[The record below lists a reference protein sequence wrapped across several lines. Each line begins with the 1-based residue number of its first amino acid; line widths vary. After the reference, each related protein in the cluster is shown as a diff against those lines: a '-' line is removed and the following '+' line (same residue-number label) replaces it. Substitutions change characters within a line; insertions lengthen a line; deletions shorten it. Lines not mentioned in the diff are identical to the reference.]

1 MSYRVYPSLRVLLVL
16 VFLVSAALPLA
27 AQENGASAITGAL
40 VDPAD
45 SAVAGAT
52 ITVRNPSTGYL
63 RTVVTDA
70 NGRFRLGS
78 VPVGIYTVE
87 ATVAGFAPLSLPGVQ
102 LRVGEVPALTL
113 KLSVGTV
120 ADTVAVSA
128 SAVLLDTTAQSA
140 GTNIP
145 LKAIDDLPV
154 RGRAF
159 TEFAQLTPALVQ
171 ESDRSGMV
179 ISGQRSINSNVAI
192 DGADFNDPLQ
202 GNQRGGNEA
211 VFFFPQSAVNE
222 FQVVRSGAG
231 ADIGRTAAG
240 FVNVVTKSGTN
251 KTRGDAFYYNRNR
264 ELTSAD
270 AFDQKLNNQQ
280 NQFGGSA
287 GGALRVNQT
296 FYFVAFEQNYLRVP
310 FVVKFQNQAAGVIV
324 PPSLSAL
331 EGEKHGTNNPTALFG
346 RVDNQ
351 VSTNQRLNLQYTFS
365 HLNGTNFNFDSP
377 QQSTAE
383 SANYTREN
391 SSNGLKGSW
400 QSLMGSTMVNELRA
414 QVATDNRDEKPN
426 VNDPQIVITGFG
438 TLGGDTGRPRV
449 FKNTRTQVTN
459 NLTRVSGRTELKVG
473 IDFNLTDAQQQR
485 ESNTL
490 GRFDYTSLANYLAG
504 NVSRYRQTVAGFD
517 PDDLIYRGTQKELG
531 IYVQDT
537 IRLPQVTL
545 NAGLRWDGQWNP
557 QPPQPNPVLAAISTI
572 PNDLSMWQPRLG
584 MAWDVRGNARTVVRA
599 SAGLYNAR
607 TPANLFQRVFTDNGL
622 TTVAVD
628 SRTDPRILGW
638 VAGGKALET
647 LPAGTVIPAQRV
659 FGFDPEFQNSTT
671 LQSAVS
677 LDQQLTER
685 TMVSIGYVN
694 AQSDHLQRRL
704 DKNLGAPTP
713 NAAGLPIYPAT
724 RPNTAF
730 AAIEVNESLAV
741 SDYNALVLTAT
752 ERRGRLF
759 AQVNYTFAVNKD
771 DDSNERNFSRE
782 TTLDVFNP
790 GAEYTY
796 SKQDVRHAFNIS
808 SVVNLGYGIT
818 FGQVLIARS
827 GFPYTAVIGSDQ
839 QRDANDDNDRAIIN
853 GVVSERNAFRQPSF
867 FNLDLRLV
875 KAFSFGSRR
884 FDLIAELFNA
894 TRAAN
899 KHYGNDAISVYGTP
913 AAPVATA
920 GQALFAPSTA
930 RFGGPRQVQ
939 LGARFTF

>member
-1 MSYRVYPSLRVLLVL
+1 M
-16 VFLVSAALPLA
+16 
-27 AQENGASAITGAL
+27 
-40 VDPAD
+40 
-45 SAVAGAT
+45 
-52 ITVRNPSTGYL
+52 
-63 RTVVTDA
+63 
-70 NGRFRLGS
+70 
-78 VPVGIYTVE
+78 
-87 ATVAGFAPLSLPGVQ
+87 
-102 LRVGEVPALTL
+102 
-113 KLSVGTV
+113 
-120 ADTVAVSA
+120 
-128 SAVLLDTTAQSA
+128 
-140 GTNIP
+140 
-145 LKAIDDLPV
+145 
-154 RGRAF
+154 
-159 TEFAQLTPALVQ
+159 
-171 ESDRSGMV
+171 
-179 ISGQRSINSNVAI
+179 
-192 DGADFNDPLQ
+192 Q

-251 KTRGDAFYYNRNR
+251 ETRGDAFYHNRNR
-264 ELTSAD
+264 KLTSAD
-270 AFDQKLNNQQ
+270 AFDQ
-280 NQFGGSA
+280 
-287 GGALRVNQT
+287 
-296 FYFVAFEQNYLRVP
+296 
-310 FVVKFQNQAAGVIV
+310 
-324 PPSLSAL
+324 
-331 EGEKHGTNNPTALFG
+331 
-346 RVDNQ
+346 
-351 VSTNQRLNLQYTFS
+351 NL
-365 HLNGTNFNFDSP
+365 
-377 QQSTAE
+377 
-383 SANYTREN
+383 
-391 SSNGLKGSW
+391 
-400 QSLMGSTMVNELRA
+400 
-414 QVATDNRDEKPN
+414 
-426 VNDPQIVITGFG
+426 NDPQIVITGFG

-537 IRLPQVTL
+537 VRLPQVTL

-557 QPPQPNPVLAAISTI
+557 QPTQPNPVLAAISTI
-572 PNDLSMWQPRLG
+572 PNDHSMWQPRLG

-607 TPANLFQRVFTDNGL
+607 TPANFFQRVFTDNGL

-638 VAGGKALET
+638 VAGGKALEM
-647 LPAGTVIPAQRV
+647 LPAVTAIPAQRV
-659 FGFDPEFQNSTT
+659 FGFAPEFQNSTT
-671 LQSAVS
+671 LQSAVL

-730 AAIEVNESLAV
+730 AQIEVNESLAQ

-818 FGQVLIARS
+818 FG
-827 GFPYTAVIGSDQ
+827 
-839 QRDANDDNDRAIIN
+839 
-853 GVVSERNAFRQPSF
+853 
-867 FNLDLRLV
+867 
-875 KAFSFGSRR
+875 
-884 FDLIAELFNA
+884 
-894 TRAAN
+894 
-899 KHYGNDAISVYGTP
+899 
-913 AAPVATA
+913 
-920 GQALFAPSTA
+920 
-930 RFGGPRQVQ
+930 
-939 LGARFTF
+939 

>member
-1 MSYRVYPSLRVLLVL
+1 MSYRVYPSLRVLLVI
-16 VFLVSAALPLA
+16 VFLVPAALPLA
-27 AQENGASAITGAL
+27 AQESGASAITGAL

-113 KLSVGTV
+113 KLSLDTV
-120 ADTVAVSA
+120 AETVAVSA

-145 LKAIDDLPV
+145 LQAIDDLPV

-251 KTRGDAFYYNRNR
+251 QTRGDAFYYNRNR
-264 ELTSAD
+264 KLTSAD

-287 GGALRVNQT
+287 GGALRANQT
-296 FYFVAFEQNYLRVP
+296 FYFIAFEQNYLRVP
-310 FVVKFQNQAAGVIV
+310 FVVKFQNQAASVIV

-426 VNDPQIVITGFG
+426 LNDPQIVITGFG
-438 TLGGDTGRPRV
+438 TLGGDSGRPRV

-504 NVSRYRQTVAGFD
+504 TVSRYRQTVAGFD

-647 LPAGTVIPAQRV
+647 LPSGTLIPSQRV
-659 FGFDPEFQNSTT
+659 S
-671 LQSAVS
+671 
-677 LDQQLTER
+677 
-685 TMVSIGYVN
+685 
-694 AQSDHLQRRL
+694 
-704 DKNLGAPTP
+704 
-713 NAAGLPIYPAT
+713 
-724 RPNTAF
+724 AF
-730 AAIEVNESLAV
+730 AAA
-741 SDYNALVLTAT
+741 
-752 ERRGRLF
+752 
-759 AQVNYTFAVNKD
+759 
-771 DDSNERNFSRE
+771 
-782 TTLDVFNP
+782 
-790 GAEYTY
+790 
-796 SKQDVRHAFNIS
+796 
-808 SVVNLGYGIT
+808 
-818 FGQVLIARS
+818 
-827 GFPYTAVIGSDQ
+827 
-839 QRDANDDNDRAIIN
+839 
-853 GVVSERNAFRQPSF
+853 
-867 FNLDLRLV
+867 
-875 KAFSFGSRR
+875 
-884 FDLIAELFNA
+884 
-894 TRAAN
+894 
-899 KHYGNDAISVYGTP
+899 
-913 AAPVATA
+913 
-920 GQALFAPSTA
+920 
-930 RFGGPRQVQ
+930 
-939 LGARFTF
+939 

>member
-1 MSYRVYPSLRVLLVL
+1 MSYRVYPSLRLLL
-16 VFLVSAALPLA
+16 AIVFLVSAALPLA
-27 AQENGASAITGAL
+27 AQESGASAITGSL

-52 ITVRNPSTGYL
+52 ITVRNASTGYL

-70 NGRFRLGS
+70 NGRFRLGP
-78 VPVGIYTVE
+78 VPVGTYTVE
-87 ATVAGFAPLSLPGVQ
+87 TTVAGFAPLSLPGVQ
-102 LRVGEVPALTL
+102 LRVGEVPALAL

-120 ADTVAVSA
+120 SETVAVSA

-251 KTRGDAFYYNRNR
+251 DTRGDAFYYNRNR
-264 ELTSAD
+264 KLTSAD

-287 GGALRVNQT
+287 GGALRANQT
-296 FYFVAFEQNYLRVP
+296 FYFIAFEQNYLRVP

-426 VNDPQIVITGFG
+426 LNDPQIVITGFG

-504 NVSRYRQTVAGFD
+504 TVSRYRRIQSGRPHLSWYAE
-517 PDDLIYRGTQKELG
+517 GT
-531 IYVQDT
+531 
-537 IRLPQVTL
+537 RH
-545 NAGLRWDGQWNP
+545 
-557 QPPQPNPVLAAISTI
+557 
-572 PNDLSMWQPRLG
+572 
-584 MAWDVRGNARTVVRA
+584 
-599 SAGLYNAR
+599 
-607 TPANLFQRVFTDNGL
+607 
-622 TTVAVD
+622 
-628 SRTDPRILGW
+628 
-638 VAGGKALET
+638 
-647 LPAGTVIPAQRV
+647 LPAGHHPPAPR
-659 FGFDPEFQNSTT
+659 D
-671 LQSAVS
+671 A
-677 LDQQLTER
+677 
-685 TMVSIGYVN
+685 
-694 AQSDHLQRRL
+694 
-704 DKNLGAPTP
+704 
-713 NAAGLPIYPAT
+713 
-724 RPNTAF
+724 
-730 AAIEVNESLAV
+730 
-741 SDYNALVLTAT
+741 
-752 ERRGRLF
+752 ERRPALGW
-759 AQVNYTFAVNKD
+759 AV
-771 DDSNERNFSRE
+771 E
-782 TTLDVFNP
+782 
-790 GAEYTY
+790 
-796 SKQDVRHAFNIS
+796 
-808 SVVNLGYGIT
+808 
-818 FGQVLIARS
+818 
-827 GFPYTAVIGSDQ
+827 
-839 QRDANDDNDRAIIN
+839 
-853 GVVSERNAFRQPSF
+853 
-867 FNLDLRLV
+867 
-875 KAFSFGSRR
+875 
-884 FDLIAELFNA
+884 
-894 TRAAN
+894 
-899 KHYGNDAISVYGTP
+899 P
-913 AAPVATA
+913 AADPAESGAGRDLDHPERSQHVAA
-920 GQALFAPSTA
+920 APRHGLGRPRQRPHGGA
-930 RFGGPRQVQ
+930 RFGGTLQRAHAGQPVPACLHRQR
-939 LGARFTF
+939 LDYGRGR